1 MCAAVLSIRDFDS
14 TPETVRRFRTL
25 LPVCDRPRLRIPR
38 LDLIAGKCYAVIG
51 KSGAGKT
58 VLNSFLLGLPA
69 SRMGSAVRLGSMDWW
84 DGSVR
89 IRGKDFQNKSS
100 LASRWRDVRHRGTLL
115 YLPQILPDGRGYQM
129 SARVYLEQ
137 VLCALIRQAGDAVS
151 DIGDPFSSLPKELR
165 RVLDTSVTRLSG
177 GERRRIELWARLA
190 VLEALP
196 KDRQSLLVLDEPT
209 TGLDVPDERHYLE
222 SLRRKLSELPNLAV
236 LVTTHALY
244 FLDDKLN
251 EKGKADI
258 PLFDRVFLVHR
269 EPEPAESANIRTN
282 RDNAPSCCVTDSI
295 PSSRLCE
302 AVMNRTPGKSV
313 EDSMED
319 FVEWQSRLQEKD
331 FIEQVENVYFQERP

>member
-1 MCAAVLSIRDFDS
+1 
-14 TPETVRRFRTL
+14 
-25 LPVCDRPRLRIPR
+25 
-38 LDLIAGKCYAVIG
+38 
-51 KSGAGKT
+51 
-58 VLNSFLLGLPA
+58 
-69 SRMGSAVRLGSMDWW
+69 
-84 DGSVR
+84 
-89 IRGKDFQNKSS
+89 
-100 LASRWRDVRHRGTLL
+100 
-115 YLPQILPDGRGYQM
+115 M